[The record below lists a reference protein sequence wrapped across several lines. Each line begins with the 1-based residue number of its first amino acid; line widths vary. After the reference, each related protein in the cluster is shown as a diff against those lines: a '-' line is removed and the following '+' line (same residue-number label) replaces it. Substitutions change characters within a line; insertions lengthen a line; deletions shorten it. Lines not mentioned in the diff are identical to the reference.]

1 MKRAFF
7 PEKIKK
13 ESRLY
18 IILLSLFEL
27 GDKIF
32 GAIYIA
38 FMRLKGASL
47 PCISMLFSIQQILMA
62 VLDLPTGAISDK
74 IGRKKTA
81 SIGFLIWGISLQL
94 FCIGTDFWTFLPGI
108 VLFALGMAF
117 ISGALG
123 TWLIDQI
130 IKNGV
135 YEKRGEIFP
144 KAQMVIRFFS
154 IAAAIV
160 SIFLV
165 NISKEFT
172 IFVAGV
178 FGILAGIIGFVV
190 GEDNY
195 GNVRNK
201 KIHRILFESMNG
213 FIKSKCLMIIAL
225 KTVVGYISFI
235 AFILYWQI
243 YTTEYMQISA
253 SYLSILLVSFM
264 AALMMGNYAAS
275 ILSKKTTVFNVV
287 VIGYVVCLLGYIG
300 LYINKENIILL
311 FIVGAFLIEFGFGIE
326 QVASVVWMNDY
337 FDSDTRSTYSSLF
350 STIECT
356 FGFLII
362 NVLGLVAD
370 LYGIN
375 MVWALAAGS
384 IIVTVG
390 VMLWLNSCYK
400 TEKEKM

>member
-1 MKRAFF
+1 
-7 PEKIKK
+7 
-13 ESRLY
+13 
-18 IILLSLFEL
+18 
-27 GDKIF
+27 
-32 GAIYIA
+32 
-38 FMRLKGASL
+38 
-47 PCISMLFSIQQILMA
+47 
-62 VLDLPTGAISDK
+62 
-74 IGRKKTA
+74 
-81 SIGFLIWGISLQL
+81 
-94 FCIGTDFWTFLPGI
+94 
-108 VLFALGMAF
+108 
-117 ISGALG
+117 
-123 TWLIDQI
+123 
-130 IKNGV
+130 
-135 YEKRGEIFP
+135 
-144 KAQMVIRFFS
+144 
-154 IAAAIV
+154 
-160 SIFLV
+160 
-165 NISKEFT
+165 
-172 IFVAGV
+172 
-178 FGILAGIIGFVV
+178 
-190 GEDNY
+190 
-195 GNVRNK
+195 
-201 KIHRILFESMNG
+201 
-213 FIKSKCLMIIAL
+213 
-225 KTVVGYISFI
+225 
-235 AFILYWQI
+235 
-243 YTTEYMQISA
+243 MQISA